1 MENQNKGT
9 SLIVGLTIMFL
20 GIAGYFVVKGIKHS
34 KEAEKKAK
42 DDAEAKAKADEDKN
56 KGTIG
61 GTINGLVQDVKNIKL
76 DKELGL
82 KVGAAAQSFLGL
94 GFGVKSSP
102 KPKQQAGVLL
112 LKKGSKGKEVVEL
125 QNAIAKNLNKT
136 TDELFGKNGVDGIF
150 GNKTQKALQTTI
162 LKKTTANYPEDVEFL
177 KNM

>member
-9 SLIVGLTIMFL
+9 GVILGLTVLFL
-20 GIAGYFVVKGIKHS
+20 GIAGFFVVKGIKHS

-56 KGTIG
+56 KGTLG
-61 GTINGLVQDVKNIKL
+61 GTINGIVQDVKNIKL

-82 KVGAAAQSFLGL
+82 KVGAAAQSFLGI

-102 KPKQQAGVLL
+102 NPKQQARVLV

-150 GNKTQKALQTTI
+150 GKNTEKALKSTV
-162 LKKTTANYPEDVEFL
+162 LAKATANYPEDVEFL

>member
-9 SLIVGLTIMFL
+9 GVIVGLTVLFL

-42 DDAEAKAKADEDKN
+42 EDAEAKAKADEDKN
-56 KGTIG
+56 KSTVG
-61 GTINGLVQDVKNIKL
+61 GTINGIVQDVKNIKL

-82 KVGAAAQSFLGL
+82 KVGAAAQSFLGI

-102 KPKQQAGVLL
+102 KPKQQAVVSL

-125 QNAIAKNLNKT
+125 QNAIATNLNKT
-136 TDELFGKNGVDGIF
+136 TSELFGKNVKLGVF
-150 GNKTQKALQTTI
+150 GDKTEKALKSTV
-162 LKKTTANYPEDVEFL
+162 LAKATANYPEDVEFL